1 MAEETCL
8 NSSDTMASGWDSSG
22 ALIDF
27 QVPDSTPH
35 PWTYSLSSRTAPRW
49 LNRALNEV
57 DALRQ
62 LERNW
67 DSYGAVPVNRMF
79 LTEAASLLREL
90 ARSRT
95 PAPSVVPTSDGSV
108 QLEWHTRGID
118 LEVRWVSTTMVHMCL
133 EDLRGVLAP
142 IDLDLHYDFL
152 PLRTAIRELS
162 SRN

>member
-8 NSSDTMASGWDSSG
+8 NSFDTLPSGYDSG
-22 ALIDF
+22 ALSDF
-27 QVPDSTPH
+27 QVPESSAH

-49 LNRALNEV
+49 LNKVLKEV
-57 DALRQ
+57 DALRY

-67 DSYGAVPVNRMF
+67 DSYGAPRVNRPS
-79 LTEAASLLREL
+79 LVEAAGLLREL
-90 ARSRT
+90 ARPRT

-118 LEVRWVSTTMVHMCL
+118 LEVRWISPTTVHVCL

-142 IDLDLHYDFL
+142 IDDDLRYDFL
-152 PLRTAIRELS
+152 PLRAAIRELS
-162 SRN
+162 SRG